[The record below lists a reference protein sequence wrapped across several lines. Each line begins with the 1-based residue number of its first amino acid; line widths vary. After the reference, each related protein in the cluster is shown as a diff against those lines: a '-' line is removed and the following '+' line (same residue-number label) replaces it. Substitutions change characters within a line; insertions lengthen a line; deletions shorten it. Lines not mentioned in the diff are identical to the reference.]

1 MSEKQ
6 VFLCQWDY
14 MINCNENDN
23 EKTDHLNKTFIDQDL
38 DRIQNI
44 ACLGKTMPLCNNKQH
59 LSNIVGSVHW
69 KIKQHSD

>member
-38 DRIQNI
+38 DREY
-44 ACLGKTMPLCNNKQH
+44 
-59 LSNIVGSVHW
+59 
-69 KIKQHSD
+69 KI